1 MVNAARCKILRLTI
15 RAKKIVVSDLT
26 YKMSCGHTR
35 CPAGIQDKAF
45 IYILNEKQT
54 KNSMSAW
61 ATLKSVFNLV
71 EVAVVDNY
79 LYVNILVVR

>member
-1 MVNAARCKILRLTI
+1 MVNAARCKIDYTG
-15 RAKKIVVSDLT
+15 KKIV
-26 YKMSCGHTR
+26 
-35 CPAGIQDKAF
+35 
-45 IYILNEKQT
+45 NEKQT

-79 LYVNILVVR
+79 LYVNILGIR